1 MKAATLLASILAAAV
16 LGAGSASAA
25 RYQITPGGKN
35 RVTFVSKATMETF
48 DGHTDQV
55 TGTVEFDPAALA
67 DSARVHVEVDLASLD
82 TGIELRNRHMR
93 ENHLETDRYPKAVF
107 EGGRIL
113 EPSAEALGAGT
124 AVTFALAGSLTV
136 HGVTRPVEVPVRISR
151 DTVDGKDVLHVATS
165 FPLALSDYGIDRPQF
180 LLLKLSNRQ
189 EILLDLTAVAGP

>member
-1 MKAATLLASILAAAV
+1 MKAVTLVAPILAAAV

-25 RYQITPGGKN
+25 RYRIAPGGKN

-93 ENHLETDRYPKAVF
+93 QNHLETDTYPKAVF
-107 EGGRIL
+107 DGGRIL
-113 EPSAEALGAGT
+113 EPSDGSMTAGAE
-124 AVTFALAGSLTV
+124 VSFALAGSLTV
-136 HGVTRPVEVPVRISR
+136 HGVTRPAEVPVRVSR
-151 DTVDGKDVLHVATS
+151 DTVDGKDVLHITTS
-165 FPLALSDYGIDRPQF
+165 FPLSLADYGIDRPRF
-180 LLLKLSNRQ
+180 LVLKLSDRQ
-189 EILLDLTAVAGP
+189 EIRLDLTAVSVP